1 MLLIIE
7 IALALAYGVLAHLA
21 AAWRNDVL
29 SLAALLA
36 LVAMLLA
43 APIAARR
50 AWAWLAVPL
59 LVAAAWWLYA
69 AGHAGVPLLLV
80 PVAFILLIAW
90 VFGRTLRRGRTPLIS
105 RIVLALEGGPDAP
118 LAPELIAYTRAL
130 TAFWA
135 ALLVTLALVNLVLA
149 AIATPDGL
157 LASLGVTPP
166 VSITRTQWS
175 WFANLFNY
183 GIVGGAFIGEYAWR
197 KRRFPN
203 RYASFADFLRRM
215 GGLGPAFWRDLL
227 R

>member
-1 MLLIIE
+1 MLLIVE
-7 IALALAYGVLAHLA
+7 IVLALAYAVLAHLA
-21 AAWRNDVL
+21 AAWQDAAL
-29 SLAALLA
+29 SLAAVLVLIA
-36 LVAMLLA
+36 LVLA
-43 APIAARR
+43 APLAARR
-50 AWAWLAVPL
+50 AWAWLALPP
-59 LVAAAWWLYA
+59 LVAGAWWLYA

-90 VFGRTLRRGRTPLIS
+90 VFARTLRAGRTPLIS
-105 RIVLALEGGPDAP
+105 RIVIALEGGPDAP
-118 LAPELIAYTRAL
+118 LAPELVAYTRAL
-130 TAFWA
+130 TAGWA
-135 ALLVTLALVNLVLA
+135 GLLALLALVNLVLA

-157 LASLGVTPP
+157 LASLGIAPP

-203 RYASFADFLRRM
+203 RYASFADFMRRM
-215 GGLGPAFWRDLL
+215 GALGPAFWRDLL

>member
-1 MLLIIE
+1 MLLIVE
-7 IALALAYGVLAHLA
+7 IALALSYGVLAHLA
-21 AAWRNDVL
+21 AAWRNDML

-43 APIAARR
+43 APIATRR
-50 AWAWLAVPL
+50 GWAWLALPL
-59 LVAAAWWLYA
+59 LVAAAWWLYV

-90 VFGRTLRRGRTPLIS
+90 VFGRTLRPGRTPLIT
-105 RIVLALEGGPDAP
+105 RIVLALEGGPDQS
-118 LAPELIAYTRAL
+118 LAPELVAYTRAL

-157 LASLGVTPP
+157 LASLGIAPP